1 MYTPHEG
8 SINDCTTSAASAS
21 TSPQPYQP
29 KMDLA
34 QSLENALTQPIR
46 CIDMHTT
53 GEPTRIVYSGFP
65 PLSGTLLEQRDQAMK
80 DHDDVRKRL
89 MLEPRGHD
97 GMYGAIICPDTE
109 LVRSGAAHV
118 GVLFIHNEGF
128 STMCGHVTIALGR
141 FLVDTHDTSV
151 FPRRLELGVDSAM
164 QTVAVDIHAP
174 CGVVRVSVPTTP
186 DGSRSDPSRLVGF
199 VSTPAFSSALQLQI
213 PIPAE
218 IRWPEL
224 GWKDSIR
231 VDVSYGGAFYAVVL
245 ADELGFTQGLKNVDI
260 DAVTRCIQSLKPYLA
275 TRPEIQA
282 SIQHPDDNRLSF
294 LYSVMIVDPR
304 TGSKPENAPGAET
317 GLCYFGENQIDRS
330 PTGSCVTAR
339 MALAHAKGVRDV
351 GQRWAYNSLVS
362 NHFGTGMF
370 SAEITERT
378 IINDA
383 DGKPI
388 DSVMVQV
395 EGQAFYTGTS
405 TFVVENDDVT
415 SSNGFT
421 MQSVI

>member
-1 MYTPHEG
+1 
-8 SINDCTTSAASAS
+8 
-21 TSPQPYQP
+21 
-29 KMDLA
+29 
-34 QSLENALTQPIR
+34 
-46 CIDMHTT
+46 
-53 GEPTRIVYSGFP
+53 
-65 PLSGTLLEQRDQAMK
+65 MK
-80 DHDDVRKRL
+80 DHDDVRKKL

-109 LVRSGAAHV
+109 LVWSGAAHV

-128 STMCGHVTIALGR
+128 STMCGHATIALGR
-141 FLVDTHDTSV
+141 FLVDTHDISV
-151 FPRRLELGVDSAM
+151 FPRRLELGVESST

-186 DGSRSDPSRLVGF
+186 DGSRSDPSRPVGF
-199 VSTPAFSSALQLQI
+199 VSTPAFASALQLQI

-231 VDVSYGGAFYAVVL
+231 VDVSYGGAFYAIVL
-245 ADELGFTQGLKNVDI
+245 ADELGFTQGLKNVDL
-260 DAVTRCIQSLKPYLA
+260 DAITRCIQSLKPYLM

-282 SIQHPDDNRLSF
+282 AIQHPDDNRLSF

-304 TGSKPENAPGAET
+304 TGSEPDNVSGAET

-351 GQRWAYNSLVS
+351 GQRWAYNSLIS

-370 SAEITERT
+370 CAEITEGI

-383 DGKPI
+383 DGKSI
-388 DSVMVQV
+388 GSVMVQV

-405 TFVVENDDVT
+405 TFVVENGDVT

-421 MQSVI
+421 MQSVT